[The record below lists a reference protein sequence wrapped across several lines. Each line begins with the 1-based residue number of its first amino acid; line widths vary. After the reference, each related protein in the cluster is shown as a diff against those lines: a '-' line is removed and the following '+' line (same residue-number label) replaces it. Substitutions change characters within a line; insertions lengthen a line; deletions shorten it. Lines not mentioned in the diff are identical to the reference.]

1 MILMTSH
8 KCDVGKQHVTTVH
21 RSPNLLSRDNL
32 LEPSYLV
39 LNTCELEWDTLD
51 SENIGTWL

>member
-1 MILMTSH
+1 MLMTSH

-21 RSPNLLSRDNL
+21 RSLDLLTRDNL

-39 LNTCELEWDTLD
+39 LNMRARMGY
-51 SENIGTWL
+51 IGFKE